1 MPIDPSVIS
10 SIISGGSSLA
20 SGGLGILAANASSKK
35 QYKYQSRLQ
44 AQAAKLNYHYAL
56 KSAENMPSATR
67 KGLEAGGYNPML
79 AVQNST
85 SGANSSWT
93 SSGQAS
99 APDYLSGLSNAF
111 ELQRVKNETAQTD
124 SLVDLQSE
132 QSKTEQ
138 SKRRNLEFQ
147 NAMLDV
153 EKHLKDEDL
162 KHYEK
167 RFYTE
172 MYQMMQEAEKLRQEA
187 SVVGYNAE
195 SYRIMANA
203 QKEANVNQADYND
216 ILRGSTP
223 SGKSVSFKNYTSGV
237 RDVMSGFG
245 DIIHGRNDNY
255 EYYSDTREVQNGPK
269 GRTSEKVTSKR
280 SGRRKKR

>member
-1 MPIDPSVIS
+1 MAINPDVLS

-20 SGGLGILAANASSKK
+20 SSGIGLLAANASTKK

-44 AQAAKLNYHYAL
+44 AQAARLNYDYSI

-67 KGLEAGGYNPML
+67 RGLESGGYNPML
-79 AVQNST
+79 AVQNAT

-93 SSGQAS
+93 STGQVS

-111 ELQRVKNETAQTD
+111 ELQRVKNETAQTG
-124 SLVDLQSE
+124 SNIKLQSE
-132 QSKTEQ
+132 QSITEQ
-138 SKRRNLEFQ
+138 AKRQNLEFQ

-153 EKHLKDEDL
+153 EKHLKDKDL
-162 KHYEK
+162 ETYDQ

-172 MYQMMQEAEKLRQEA
+172 MYNMMQQSEKLRQEA
-187 SVVGYNAE
+187 SVIGYNAE
-195 SYRIMANA
+195 SYRIIANA
-203 QKEANVNQADYND
+203 AKEANINQSDYND
-216 ILRGSTP
+216 IIENSSP
-223 SGKSVSFKNYTSGV
+223 SGRSLSFKNYTDGV
-237 RDVMSGFG
+237 RNIMSGFG

-255 EYYSDTREVQNGPK
+255 EYYSDTREVKNGPK
-269 GRTSEKVTSKR
+269 GSSSEKVTTKR